1 MGVKQRKGDRKNVY
15 NAQKHAKFDEKII
28 ICYMQDQC
36 TPKRINSKTFKSR
49 LKIGKLSN

>member
-1 MGVKQRKGDRKNVY
+1 MGVKQRKGDRKNVD
-15 NAQKHAKFDEKII
+15 NGQKRAKFHEKMI

-49 LKIGKLSN
+49 LKIVKLSN